1 MAVYPVSQITS
12 YIRQALEYDI
22 LLQDLWVSG
31 EIANLSRPG
40 SGHSYFTL
48 RDAGK
53 SLRCVMFRTAVGA
66 DKLSAGAAVIA
77 HGRISIYELR
87 GDLQMIVD
95 MVQPEGVGE
104 LQLRL
109 ERLKMKLEGEGLFDP
124 SRKRPLPRHPRRLGI
139 ITSPTGAV
147 WQDIQTVILRRYPLV
162 ELVLASTPVQGEGA
176 ADGIVD
182 AFRAL
187 REIGGV
193 DAVILARGGGSLEDL
208 WPFNEEAVAHAVF
221 SCRVPVISAVG
232 HETDVTIAD
241 LVADHRAPTPSAA
254 AEMAVPDRLE
264 LVHGLSISEKMLSA
278 AVAARVTAG
287 SEHVARLRSK
297 LDLGIPD
304 IDTMRL
310 RIDDLLKSAAT
321 HLDHGLRVS
330 SGRADG
336 LRQRLTTLSPALT
349 LRRGYAIVRRGRDG
363 AVVNEASVVA
373 VGESVGVTL
382 SRGSFDAD
390 VTAVIRKETTT

>member
-31 EIANLSRPG
+31 EVANLSRPG

-66 DKLSAGAAVIA
+66 DRLSAGAAVIA

-109 ERLKMKLEGEGLFDP
+109 ERLKVKLEGEGLFDP

-187 REIGGV
+187 REAGGV

-241 LVADHRAPTPSAA
+241 LVADHRAPTPSAG

-287 SEHVARLRSK
+287 SEHVARLHSK
-297 LDLGIPD
+297 LDLGLPD
-304 IDTMRL
+304 TDTMRL
-310 RIDDLLKSAAT
+310 RIDDLLRSAST

-330 SGRADG
+330 SGRTDG
-336 LRQRLTTLSPALT
+336 LRQRLTALSPALT
-349 LRRGYAIVRRGRDG
+349 LRRGYAIVRRGRDD
-363 AVVNEASVVA
+363 AVVNEASGVA

-390 VTAVIRKETTT
+390 VTSVTRKETTT

>member
-31 EIANLSRPG
+31 EVANLSRPG

-53 SLRCVMFRTAVGA
+53 SLRCVMFRTALGA
-66 DKLSAGAAVIA
+66 DRLSAGAAVIA

-109 ERLKMKLEGEGLFDP
+109 ERLKMKLESEGLFDA
-124 SRKRPLPRHPRRLGI
+124 SRKRPLPRYPKRLGV

-147 WQDIQTVILRRYPLV
+147 WQDIQTVIMRRYPLV
-162 ELVLASTPVQGEGA
+162 ELVLVSTPVQGEGA
-176 ADGIVD
+176 ADGIVG

-187 REIGGV
+187 RGV

-208 WPFNEEAVAHAVF
+208 WPFNEEAVAHAIF

-254 AEMAVPDRLE
+254 AEMAVPDRSE
-264 LVHGLSISEKMLSA
+264 IIHSLSVSERTISA
-278 AVAARVTAG
+278 AIAARVAAG
-287 SEHVARLRSK
+287 SEHLAQQRSRLNRG
-297 LDLGIPD
+297 LPD
-304 IDTMRL
+304 TDTMRL
-310 RIDDLLKSAAT
+310 RIDDLLKSASI
-321 HLDHGLRVS
+321 HLDHSLSVS
-330 SGRADG
+330 SGRTDG
-336 LRQRLTTLSPALT
+336 LRQRLTALSPALT

-363 AVVNEASVVA
+363 AVMNDASGVS
-373 VGESVGVTL
+373 VGETVGVTL
-382 SRGSFDAD
+382 SRGSFGAG
-390 VTAVIRKETTT
+390 VTSVQREEAAT